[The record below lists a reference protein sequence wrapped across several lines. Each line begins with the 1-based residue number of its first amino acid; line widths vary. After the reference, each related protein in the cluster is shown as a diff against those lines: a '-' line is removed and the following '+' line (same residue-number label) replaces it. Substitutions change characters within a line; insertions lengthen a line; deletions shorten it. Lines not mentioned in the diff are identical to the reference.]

1 MFDMSF
7 LFPLSTLLFPLS
19 SFLRKILRHPATK
32 GHGEGLDATADAE
45 DGDLTI
51 IGETGGQQLGIVAL
65 LIDAMKKRRRFF
77 ACPEGVVVA
86 TTAEDETINPLE
98 GVDDHMAVGNRRDD
112 DRYATC
118 LHHRLVVTTADLTR
132 QVLVVSRDTND
143 RHWRCLW
150 ELGVDA
156 LQLRL
161 QVELV
166 IHTPSLLTPSLLTP
180 LHLWESHVSDSVQ
193 GR

>member
-1 MFDMSF
+1 M
-7 LFPLSTLLFPLS
+7 
-19 SFLRKILRHPATK
+19 
-32 GHGEGLDATADAE
+32 
-45 DGDLTI
+45 
-51 IGETGGQQLGIVAL
+51 QQG
-65 LIDAMKKRRRFF
+65 RRFF
-77 ACPEGVVVA
+77 TSPEGVVVA
-86 TTAEDETINPLE
+86 TTAENETIDALE
-98 GVDDHMAVGNRRDD
+98 GVDDHMTVSHRRDD

-132 QVLVVSRDTND
+132 QVLVVSRDTDD
-143 RHWRCLW
+143 RHRRCLW
-150 ELGVDA
+150 ESGIDT
-156 LQLRL
+156 LQLCL